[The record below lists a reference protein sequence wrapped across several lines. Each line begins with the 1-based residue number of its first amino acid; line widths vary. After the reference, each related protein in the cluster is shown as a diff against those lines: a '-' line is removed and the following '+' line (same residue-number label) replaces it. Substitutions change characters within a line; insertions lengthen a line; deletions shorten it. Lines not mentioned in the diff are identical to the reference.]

1 MAAPGRAL
9 IVGLGCVGL
18 VVAAAGIWFWWF
30 LDLVTATDPE
40 PYFHAQA
47 LIAMGCVIIFAAV
60 VWWRRTP

>member
-1 MAAPGRAL
+1 MTAKHRAIGNAMAAPGRAL

-40 PYFHAQA
+40 PYF
-47 LIAMGCVIIFAAV
+47 M
-60 VWWRRTP
+60 RRR